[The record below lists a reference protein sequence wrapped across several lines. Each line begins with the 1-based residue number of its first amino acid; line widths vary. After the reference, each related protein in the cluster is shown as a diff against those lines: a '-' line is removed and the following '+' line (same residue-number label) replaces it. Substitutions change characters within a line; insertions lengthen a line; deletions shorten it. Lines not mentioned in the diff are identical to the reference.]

1 MSDHVQPN
9 HHDVAKHVRIYI
21 FVFVALLIGTI
32 LTVGLNSI
40 HFDSMSV
47 TIAIALAVAL
57 VKAGLVAGFFMHLN
71 AERKAIYVILAF
83 TLFFFM
89 GLMFITLFAFHDF
102 PPLTTTH

>member
-1 MSDHVQPN
+1 MSDHTQQ
-9 HHDVAKHVRIYI
+9 DVSKHVRIYI
-21 FVFVALLIGTI
+21 GVFVALLIGTV
-32 LTVGLNSI
+32 LTVALNSI
-40 HFDSMSV
+40 HFDSLSV

-83 TLFFFM
+83 TACFFL

-102 PPLTTTH
+102 PPATVTH